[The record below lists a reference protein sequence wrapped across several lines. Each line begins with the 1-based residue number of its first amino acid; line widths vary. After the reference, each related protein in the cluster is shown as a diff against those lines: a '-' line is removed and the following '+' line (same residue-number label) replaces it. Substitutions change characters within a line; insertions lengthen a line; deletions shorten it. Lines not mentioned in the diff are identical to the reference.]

1 MEKTINNG
9 CILQVDD
16 LKVRYG
22 AIEAISGVSFGMG
35 RETVAIIGPNG
46 AGKSTLLKT
55 ISGILR
61 PAFGTIRYMDKR
73 IEQDPPEKIYRAGL
87 VHITER
93 GKVFSRMSVY
103 ENLLMGAN
111 GRGRNKDLASDLDR
125 VFELFPILKSRKG
138 QSAGTLS
145 GGEQQMLALGRSV
158 ISRPRLLMLDEPS
171 LGLSPLLVQHI
182 FDYVRLLAQDGLPI
196 LLVEQNA
203 RQALRVAQ
211 RGYVINSGRLILAG
225 TSEELMSNSGVI
237 EAYLGHEG

>member
-9 CILQVDD
+9 YILQVDD
-16 LKVRYG
+16 LKVQYG
-22 AIEAISGVSFGMG
+22 AIEAISGVSFGIG

-55 ISGILR
+55 ISGIHR
-61 PAFGTIRYMDKR
+61 AVFGTIRYMDKR
-73 IEQDPPEKIYRAGL
+73 IDQDPPEKIYRSGL

-103 ENLLMGAN
+103 ENLLLGAN

-138 QSAGTLS
+138 QLAGTLS

-158 ISRPRLLMLDEPS
+158 ISRPSLLMLDEPS

-182 FDYVRLLAQDGLPI
+182 FEYVRLLARDGLPI

-225 TSEELMSNSGVI
+225 TSEELMSNSGVV
-237 EAYLGHEG
+237 EAYLGQEG